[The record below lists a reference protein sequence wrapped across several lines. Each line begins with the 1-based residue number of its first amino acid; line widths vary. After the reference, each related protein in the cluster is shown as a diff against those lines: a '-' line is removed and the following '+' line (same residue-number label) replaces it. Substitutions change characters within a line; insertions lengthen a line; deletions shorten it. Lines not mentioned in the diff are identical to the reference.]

1 MSRLATRLVTLL
13 AVVAALAFVALAAAG
28 GYAYWNRVETNAEA
42 QARQELPKLASD
54 QLPRIF
60 GYDYQTVERSLGDV
74 YPMLTDDFRERFSE
88 QVTKTVIPEARKR
101 QLVVQVNVVGA
112 GMLDA
117 HRTSHFGLGAGV
129 HEPDLHGP
137 IQAARVRGQPGPRG
151 LSEGRRR
158 LEDAGHQPDLA
169 GVGGPRRCQC
179 FEERP
184 GPAIHVV
191 SQHLAAQRAHPAATL
206 FGGLRDGRLDGVLH
220 PV

>member
-88 QVTKTVIPEARKR
+88 Q
-101 QLVVQVNVVGA
+101 LVVQVNVVGA

-117 HRTSHFGLGAGV
+117 HRTSGSVLVFMNLTYTDQSKQPVYEGS
-129 HEPDLHGP
+129 
-137 IQAARVRGQPGPRG
+137 RVRVDYQR
-151 LSEGRRR
+151 
-158 LEDAGHQPDLA
+158 
-169 GVGGPRRCQC
+169 VGGAWKMQ
-179 FEERP
+179 
-184 GPAIHVV
+184 AIN
-191 SQHLAAQRAHPAATL
+191 PI
-206 FGGLRDGRLDGVLH
+206 
-220 PV
+220 

>member
-117 HRTSHFGLGAGV
+117 HRTSGSVLVFMNLTYTDQSKQPVYEGS
-129 HEPDLHGP
+129 
-137 IQAARVRGQPGPRG
+137 RVRVDYQR
-151 LSEGRRR
+151 
-158 LEDAGHQPDLA
+158 
-169 GVGGPRRCQC
+169 VGGAWKMQ
-179 FEERP
+179 
-184 GPAIHVV
+184 AIN
-191 SQHLAAQRAHPAATL
+191 PI
-206 FGGLRDGRLDGVLH
+206 
-220 PV
+220 